1 MTSNLLNQP
10 HNYNP
15 YDLLRVYTYY
25 RTLLGSLLLLM
36 FQMQFAPKV
45 LGNDNPDLFFYTS
58 ISYTAINF
66 MTLIVMW
73 RLKYS
78 PSQHKLFGSLLIDVI
93 SLSLLMHSSGG
104 AVSGLGYLL
113 LIAIAAGGIMLRER
127 TSLFLAAITTIV
139 VISEGSYRFLF
150 LEQDNK
156 TIFASGTLSALAFL
170 TALLFQHLTKKIRLS
185 YAEAEAQAAQAAH
198 LQKLAQLIV
207 ERMRTGILVLN
218 KNLEIELCNQA
229 ALTLLGAPNEPS
241 ANMRLDRFP
250 ELYKKHQSWQRNAS
264 DHNPYLKIDHSSITE
279 AKANFAYLEPGQSSD
294 VLIFLEDVRSINQQ
308 AQQLKLASLGR
319 LTASIAHEIRNPLG
333 AISHA
338 SQLLGESEA
347 LPASDQRLLDIINN
361 HSKRVNQII
370 ENILQLSRRRGT
382 KPTPINLHSW
392 ILAFVADYKASKS
405 NGEQLT
411 IQIQEKNIGDHQQ
424 DFDYDD
430 DSQLISLN
438 AKFDT
443 SQLQQV
449 LTNLFDNGI
458 RYGANQIG
466 KPDLRIEIGL
476 DTNQQQPYIRVI
488 DYGAGISEENSKHL
502 FEPFFTTENTG
513 SGLGLY
519 ICKELCEANQAIIS
533 YKRTD
538 QGESCFH
545 LQLAHPEKTS

>member
-1 MTSNLLNQP
+1 MTSNLLHQP
-10 HNYNP
+10 QNYNP

-25 RTLLGSLLLLM
+25 RTLLGSVLLM
-36 FQMQFAPKV
+36 MFQLQFAPKV
-45 LGNDNPDLFFYTS
+45 LGNDNPDLFFYAS

-78 PSQHKLFGSLLIDVI
+78 PSQRKLFGSLLIDVI
-93 SLSLLMHSSGG
+93 ALSLLMHASGG

-127 TSLFLAAITTIV
+127 ISLFLAAITTIV
-139 VISEGSYRFLF
+139 VISEGCYRFIF
-150 LEQDNK
+150 LAQDNK
-156 TIFASGTLSALAFL
+156 TICASGTLSALAFL

-218 KNLEIELCNQA
+218 KNQEIELCNQA
-229 ALTLLGAPNEPS
+229 ALTLLGTTQESVKNLH
-241 ANMRLDRFP
+241 LDRFP

-264 DHNPYLKIDHSSITE
+264 DHTPYLKLENNNITE
-279 AKANFAYLEPGQSSD
+279 AKINFAYLEPGQSPD

-347 LPASDQRLLDIINN
+347 LPAGDQRLLDIINN

-370 ENILQLSRRRGT
+370 ENILQLSRRRSA
-382 KPTPINLHSW
+382 KPTPINLQQW
-392 ILAFVADYKASKS
+392 IPTFVSDYKASKS
-405 NGEQLT
+405 NGDKLT
-411 IQIQEKNIGDHQQ
+411 IQIKEKNIGEPMHNNSTN
-424 DFDYDD
+424 FA
-430 DSQLISLN
+430 

-488 DYGAGISEENSKHL
+488 DYGQGISAENSKHL

-533 YKRTD
+533 YQRTE